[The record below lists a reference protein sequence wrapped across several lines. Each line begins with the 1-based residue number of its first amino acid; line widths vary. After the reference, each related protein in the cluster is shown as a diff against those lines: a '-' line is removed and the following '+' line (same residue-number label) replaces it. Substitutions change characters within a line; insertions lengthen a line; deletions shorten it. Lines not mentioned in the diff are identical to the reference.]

1 VEEIFFTAFF
11 GFLRL
16 IWASPEAAW
25 SSASEVRGSEVL
37 RFRFDDSSDLVLE
50 GFTPEEAPSLAGDE
64 LRFDDL
70 IRGALIGAAEQL
82 ATATAGTF
90 NLGPG
95 PRELKNLSPQ
105 TSEKTRLI
113 FFLCFTR
120 ALYALYS
127 FIMYSPTMTF
137 TLFSTSSMKSSA
149 LWPSQSL
156 IPNFGKG
163 TFWSAQLTL

>member
-25 SSASEVRGSEVL
+25 SSASEVRCSEVF
-37 RFRFDDSSDLVLE
+37 RFRFDDSSDLVLK
-50 GFTPEEAPSLAGDE
+50 GLTPEEVPSLAGDE
-64 LRFDDL
+64 PRFDDL

-82 ATATAGTF
+82 ATAMAGSF
-90 NLGPG
+90 NLGLG
-95 PRELKNLSPQ
+95 PRELKILSPQ
-105 TSEKTRLI
+105 TSEKMQLI

-127 FIMYSPTMTF
+127 FMVYSPTMTL
-137 TLFSTSSMKSSA
+137 TLFSTR
-149 LWPSQSL
+149 P
-156 IPNFGKG
+156 
-163 TFWSAQLTL
+163 